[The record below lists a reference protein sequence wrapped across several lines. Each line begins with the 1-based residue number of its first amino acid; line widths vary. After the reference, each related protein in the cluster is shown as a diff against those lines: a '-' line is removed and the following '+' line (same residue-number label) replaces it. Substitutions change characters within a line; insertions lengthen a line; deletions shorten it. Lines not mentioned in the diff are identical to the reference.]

1 MINVMEE
8 YGTIKR
14 LKFLNNTH
22 INNGKTLIC
31 FETKEQAQRAIADI
45 NQYPGWKASLYYTEK
60 YRKINKRV
68 QVIQIIQQV
77 IQIQNEGRYKKANE
91 NQTNQESKRNKTNSE
106 SKIIKVEKE

>member
-45 NQYPGWKASLYYTEK
+45 NQYPG
-60 YRKINKRV
+60 
-68 QVIQIIQQV
+68 
-77 IQIQNEGRYKKANE
+77 
-91 NQTNQESKRNKTNSE
+91 
-106 SKIIKVEKE
+106 